1 MYHIVHG
8 MFHLYTDNKVV
19 RKISDL
25 SKHDNA
31 TFIYK
36 KYPEFEERVSF
47 YKNCE
52 VKPFFFYIPYF
63 QDKILRDCGGAFE
76 DDTRINLNIVREPK
90 PPTIISDPVFYLDD
104 AWGGNFHHW
113 FWEYAPKIVRFLK
126 LKEHIPN
133 LKLLVNLKILSQDEL
148 KQMLGRYADDVIY
161 MDPYLEQSYS
171 CHQLYIANPTSCW
184 KSGYFAEDI
193 RVELFKLFIDAFYDP
208 SYEWTHNKVYI
219 SRYQNCLVHNATR
232 KVLNILEVHRFFEHF
247 GYKPVFTDKITF
259 RDRVNIFQRV
269 THICCEHGGGANH
282 IFLTKEKVKM
292 GIINFPNLEFND
304 HWLQY
309 GKFNR
314 DIIQLENIG
323 QYMEDRFVCKYPTVE
338 PINYKIQDAS
348 KPWCLDLYQ
357 LETALKRYAF
367 L

>member
-133 LKLLVNLKILSQDEL
+133 LKLLINLKILSQDEL

-193 RVELFKLFIDAFYDP
+193 RFELFKLLIDTFYDP
-208 SYEWTHNKVYI
+208 TYEWTHNKVYI